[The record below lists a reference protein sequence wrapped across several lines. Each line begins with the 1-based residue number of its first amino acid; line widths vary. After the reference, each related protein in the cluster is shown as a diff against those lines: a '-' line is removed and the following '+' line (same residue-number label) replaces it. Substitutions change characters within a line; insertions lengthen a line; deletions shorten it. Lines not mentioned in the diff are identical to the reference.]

1 MHLQLF
7 KCFYGVKF
15 LQYVKSN
22 ICADLFT
29 ASKMGG
35 RFTALGLVFF
45 GKDKES
51 GKVPVG
57 KNLGSERCGED
68 KQLR

>member
-1 MHLQLF
+1 M
-7 KCFYGVKF
+7 
-15 LQYVKSN
+15 QYVKSN

-35 RFTALGLVFF
+35 RYTALGLVFL

-57 KNLGSERCGED
+57 KNL
-68 KQLR
+68 